1 MRLSGHDFFA
11 DGRAAVCT
19 LDGDVWIVS
28 GNQGNWMPV
37 DRINQLKEGGFYGF
51 MGSAHRD
58 PKPATYD
65 LPLIWTHYSLDNS
78 AGGLA
83 YVDNDRWG
91 PFKGRPV
98 GVSYGKSSLF
108 LLPEEIDG
116 IPQAGALYL
125 PLNFASGA
133 MRARFNRQDGQLYV
147 TGLRGWQTNGAREG
161 AFQRVR
167 YTGVPVYLPT
177 SIHVHPDGIV
187 IGFDQP
193 LDPVTATQIDNF
205 AIEWWN
211 YRYTSAYG
219 SKDWK
224 VSDPTKEGHDQVTIR
239 SATLSSDR
247 KSVVLSL
254 IGVQPVMQMRTK
266 YHISASDGTLLK
278 GELYQTIN
286 VVGR

>member
-1 MRLSGHDFFA
+1 MGGG
-11 DGRAAVCT
+11 DGYP
-19 LDGDVWIVS
+19 LLNSD
-28 GNQGNWMPV
+28 NQGNWMPV
-37 DRINQLKEGGFYGF
+37 DRINMLKEGGFYGF
-51 MGSAHRD
+51 MGSAQRD

-65 LPLIWTHYSLDNS
+65 PPLVWTHYPLDNS

-108 LLPEEIDG
+108 ILLPEEIDG

-125 PLNFASGA
+125 PITFASGA
-133 MRARFNRQDGQLYV
+133 MRARFNHLDGQLYV

-167 YTGVPVYLPT
+167 YTGAPVYLPT
-177 SIHVHPDGIV
+177 SVHVHADGIV

-193 LDPVTATQIDNF
+193 LDPVTATQIDNY

-211 YRYTSAYG
+211 YRYTASYG

-224 VSDPTKEGHDQVTIR
+224 VSDPSKEGHDQVAIR
-239 SATLSSDR
+239 TATLSSDR
-247 KSVVLSL
+247 KSVALTLV
-254 IGVQPVMQMRTK
+254 GVQPVMQMRTK
-266 YHISASDGTLLK
+266 YHINAADGTQLS